1 MKSKLVLMAGGLAGL
16 SLILAA
22 LPGPAKS
29 TQDQAP
35 RTFTLV
41 QEGPVT
47 APAPEEGT
55 FNVMFDGGSSWLGV
69 ETQEVTADKTKEL
82 KLPAERGV
90 LVGKILPDSPAAK
103 AGLKENDVITE
114 INGQR
119 VEGSV
124 QFRRF
129 IHEIPAGRAVQLAV
143 WRNGRSQN
151 ITATLGKSEMGNKT
165 FMRSTPG
172 VFAFRT
178 PDGGAMPEIDALP
191 EIAEIPPMN
200 WDHMMAPNARPRLGI
215 DAEDLSGQ
223 LGTFF
228 GAPEGEGV
236 LVRSVNS
243 GSPAEKSGMKAGD
256 VITSI
261 NGDRIRSVGDLREKL
276 SAKESDKEQSVKV
289 GVLRNKT
296 EASLDVQLPAAPA
309 STLKLKHIIK
319 QKTNI

>member
-1 MKSKLVLMAGGLAGL
+1 MKTKLLLMAGGLAGL
-16 SLILAA
+16 GLILAA

-29 TQDQAP
+29 AQDDAP

-41 QEGPVT
+41 QERPAI
-47 APAPEEGT
+47 APAPEAGA
-55 FNVMFDGGSSWLGV
+55 FDVMFDGGSSWLGV
-69 ETQEVTADKTKEL
+69 ETQEVNADKTKEL

-90 LVGKILPDSPAAK
+90 LIGKILPDSPAAK

-129 IHEIPAGRAVQLAV
+129 IREIPAGRAVQLSV

-151 ITATLGKSEMGNKT
+151 ITATLGKSEMGSKT
-165 FMRSTPG
+165 FLRSTPG

-178 PDGGAMPEIDALP
+178 PEGGDMPEIGAMP

-200 WDHMMAPNARPRLGI
+200 WDDMMAPNARPRLGI

-243 GSPAEKSGMKAGD
+243 GSPAEKGGMKAGD

-276 SAKESDKEQSVKV
+276 STKESDKEQSVKV
-289 GVLRNKT
+289 NVLRSKS
-296 EASLDVQLPAAPA
+296 ELSLDVQLPAAPA
-309 STLKLKHIIK
+309 AKLKMKHMIK
-319 QKTNI
+319 EKTNI